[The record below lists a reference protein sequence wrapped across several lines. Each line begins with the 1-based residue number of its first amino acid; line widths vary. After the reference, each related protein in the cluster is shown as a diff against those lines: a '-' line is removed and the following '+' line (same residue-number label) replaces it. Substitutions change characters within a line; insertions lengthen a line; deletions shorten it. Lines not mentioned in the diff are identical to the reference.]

1 MCTYLHSDDGPAKIR
16 SQRYLLYAWFCV
28 LGHFTEARSHVSI
41 LKHTI
46 HSKGLWRMCKLFI
59 EVTYQGPSGPYEWVS
74 FHSTAYGA
82 NAEAIVNVEQKIRR
96 TVEEYILKNW

>member
-1 MCTYLHSDDGPAKIR
+1 
-16 SQRYLLYAWFCV
+16 
-28 LGHFTEARSHVSI
+28 
-41 LKHTI
+41 
-46 HSKGLWRMCKLFI
+46 MCKLFI